1 MVFTSQNYPDV
12 FGVSPIDKALCRRV
26 HTNQMTFTSSAECL
40 SVSYA
45 ECVFRHLLKLH
56 SAFWNPGQLKF
67 HSFSTIWVEQNQ
79 HDMIIEFQEQT
90 DYLPNGGFIPSI
102 IRNFS
107 RKYNW
112 QDMISKSQT
121 GAEGQAVNT
130 MQNAWSNIVPV
141 NIYIWLN
148 K

>member
-1 MVFTSQNYPDV
+1 
-12 FGVSPIDKALCRRV
+12 
-26 HTNQMTFTSSAECL
+26 
-40 SVSYA
+40 
-45 ECVFRHLLKLH
+45 
-56 SAFWNPGQLKF
+56 
-67 HSFSTIWVEQNQ
+67 
-79 HDMIIEFQEQT
+79 MIIEFQEQT
-90 DYLPNGGFIPSI
+90 DCLPNGGFIPSI